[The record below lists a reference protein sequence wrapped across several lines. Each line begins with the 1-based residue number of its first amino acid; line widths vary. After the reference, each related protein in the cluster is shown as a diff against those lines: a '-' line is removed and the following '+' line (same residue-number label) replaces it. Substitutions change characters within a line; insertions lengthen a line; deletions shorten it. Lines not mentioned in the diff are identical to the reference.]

1 MAELIKIPVRV
12 HFLAYFAELWI
23 FAAPASAVIHP
34 GPTSPLP
41 SLCLNQ
47 SPGMFSVLFSLDSLV
62 AHVKHKWLNQLVK

>member
-1 MAELIKIPVRV
+1 MQKGVRMAELIKIPVGV

-23 FAAPASAVIHP
+23 FAAPASAVIPP

-47 SPGMFSVLFSLDSLV
+47 SPRTFSVLFSLISYIDSTC
-62 AHVKHKWLNQLVK
+62 